1 MPQLTSV
8 VLKDRAT
15 PTPVDHTF
23 VKRDVRDG
31 VGTVIETNGVPFG
44 NSRLSV
50 SARQTPSGIYKP
62 VLKLVVPVMVT
73 ETINGVAM
81 PKVIFTNAFEG
92 VFTFNAYSTLEQRN
106 NLVGMVRDALDPSK
120 TLINDTIVKLEA
132 VY

>member
-31 VGTVIETNGVPFG
+31 VGTVIETTGVPVG

-50 SARQTPSGIYKP
+50 SARQSLSGFYKP
-62 VLKLVVPVMVT
+62 VLKLVIPVVVT

-81 PKVIFTNAFEG
+81 PKVIYTNSFEG
-92 VFTFNAYSTLEQRN
+92 TFTFSAFSTLEQRN

-120 TLINDTIVKLEA
+120 TLINDTLVKLEA

>member
-31 VGTVIETNGVPFG
+31 VGTVIETTGVPVG

-50 SARQTPSGIYKP
+50 SARQSLSGFYKP
-62 VLKLVVPVMVT
+62 VLKLVIPVVVT

-81 PKVIFTNAFEG
+81 PKVIYTNSFEG
-92 VFTFNAYSTLEQRN
+92 TFTFSAFSTLEQRN

-120 TLINDTIVKLEA
+120 VLIHDTLVKLEA